1 MRKLIKKICIQA
13 DLHILTGLHIGDSKE
28 NIEIGGIDNPIIRR
42 KDNLEPYIPGSSLKG
57 KMRSLLQ
64 LIAGYEDEK
73 QRHSPIC
80 RLFGAADKDKNT
92 PGNPSRLIVRDCYLK
107 QESRQLLQ
115 YSSTTDLPFTEVKF
129 ENYIS
134 RVEGKAEHPRQQERV
149 PAGAI
154 FGAEFIINVFDGDSE
169 EELISTFALAIVLL
183 QNDYLGGSGSR
194 GYGQVTFSNWRK
206 GETQFKWDASNN
218 QLVVE
223 EQPASEFKHK
233 YLESNL
239 RILQAAK

>member
-1 MRKLIKKICIQA
+1 MKKLTEKIRLQA

-92 PGNPSRLIVRDCYLK
+92 PGNPSRIIVRDCYLK
-107 QESRQLLQ
+107 ETSRRLLQ
-115 YSSTTDLPFTEVKF
+115 YSSTTDLPYTEVKF

-149 PAGAI
+149 PAGAV
-154 FGAEFIINVFDGDSE
+154 FEAEFIINVFEGDSK
-169 EELISTFALAIVLL
+169 EELLSTFAMAIILL

-194 GYGQVTFSNWRK
+194 GYGQVAFTNWK
-206 GETQFKWDASNN
+206 KQETQLKWDTEKNE
-218 QLVVE
+218 LVFTPQE
-223 EQPASEFKHK
+223 EKDFTHK
-233 YLESNL
+233 YLESNIKVL
-239 RILQAAK
+239 KP